1 MSSILWDGEK
11 QKTAKS
17 LFLLGLLVTIVL
29 IAVDII
35 AIVVVGA
42 VFQLWNM

>member
-17 LFLLGLLVTIVL
+17 PFLLDLLVTIVL

-42 VFQLWNM
+42 VFQLGNM